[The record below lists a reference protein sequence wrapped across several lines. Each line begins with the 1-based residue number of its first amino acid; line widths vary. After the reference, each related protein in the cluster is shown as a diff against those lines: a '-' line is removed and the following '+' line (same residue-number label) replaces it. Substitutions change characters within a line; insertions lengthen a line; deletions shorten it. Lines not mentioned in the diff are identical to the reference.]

1 MAGLSP
7 NNISPVENF
16 KDFQQEHVSFQDA
29 RETNPLQN
37 VNMAKKDR
45 SILQSAEA
53 SPQGGTLKL
62 ANSTNGKLA
71 FSLKQKTRLFV
82 NAIKLGEDND
92 HGNNTETEQQ
102 LKKARIEKFPGSISH
117 ERREPGIGPLSVFL
131 LSLFSE
137 V

>member
-37 VNMAKKDR
+37 VNMAKKDH

-102 LKKARIEKFPGSISH
+102 LKKARTEKFPSSISY

-131 LSLFSE
+131 
-137 V
+137 